1 MKNKNLN
8 RTILVLTLLVLLIT
22 AIPVNAAPFI
32 PTEISNIITNNCARC
47 HVDLPSSHTD
57 RTPGGQDSDQCSVCH
72 VPYGNTDVY
81 EHTATTTGC
90 TKCHSKVETTHFF
103 LRDDNDQ
110 TKLAD
115 NAEEECISCHRNNK
129 DKGFTTGPLS
139 KGKGFPALQTNEK
152 IIVAAEQGTLRSWIQ
167 PGGFMAKYLTA
178 DEVATITNWIDS
190 TYSNDRTLGYNPYL
204 DAVKTTD
211 FDINDLVKGTDNTAW
226 NKATEHVISVKP
238 SVYTE
243 VDKIKLKA
251 MYSDKYLYIR
261 AEWEDS
267 TVSLTRE
274 SSWVMD
280 STTGEWRHPA
290 AASDNDKQSEDRFAI
305 FWNIDTPNFKA
316 RNGCAISCHGNVP
329 GSAKFTDASDATMDI
344 WHNKAARGLGVYSAT
359 DSGDLTISGNEAFE
373 AIAGTVKFSG
383 VLDDKR
389 LVWYMDTD
397 DGYDTEDSG
406 RRADEGQSA
415 YSHNRN
421 GDKSAPKVIETNP
434 NSWADA
440 MVLTQDE
447 IDKGETIV
455 ADPTDATYN
464 AVAVA
469 DAWNKYKT
477 LNAVVPERILRLPD
491 GSRGDVL
498 NTAVWKDGVWIQE
511 FRRALVTGNAD
522 DVQFDLAKETEY
534 EYSVAV
540 FDNCGRGE
548 LPPGHTTYG
557 DGQYQILRFAP
568 ETQSTPA
575 PTSTPS
581 TPGFEGVF
589 VGIGLLSVACLLRR
603 RK

>member
-1 MKNKNLN
+1 MRNKNLN
-8 RTILVLTLLVLLIT
+8 RIILVLMILVLLIT
-22 AIPVNAAPFI
+22 AVPVNAAPSV
-32 PTEISNIITNNCARC
+32 PAEVSNIITNNCAPC
-47 HVDLPSSHTD
+47 HVDIPSSHTD
-57 RTPGGQDSDQCSVCH
+57 RTPGGQNSDQCSLCH
-72 VPYGNTDVY
+72 VPYGNTDAY
-81 EHTATTTGC
+81 KHTATTTGC
-90 TKCHSKVETTHFF
+90 TKCHSKVETTHFS

-139 KGKGFPALQTNEK
+139 KGKGFPALQPNEK

-190 TYSNDRTLGYNPYL
+190 TYTNDRTLEYNPYL

-226 NKATEHVISVKP
+226 NKATEHVISVTP
-238 SVYTE
+238 SVYTAA
-243 VDKIKLKA
+243 DKIKLKA
-251 MYSDKYLYIR
+251 LYSDKYLYIR

-267 TVSLTRE
+267 TVSLTRAG
-274 SSWVMD
+274 SWVVD
-280 STTGEWRHPA
+280 SITGKWGHPA
-290 AASDNDKQSEDRFAI
+290 AASDNDKQSEDRFAV

-316 RNGCAISCHGNVP
+316 RYGCAISCHGNVP
-329 GSAKFTDASDATMDI
+329 GSAKFTDTSGATMDI

-373 AIAGTVKFSG
+373 ATAGTVKLSG
-383 VLDDKR
+383 VTDDKR

-421 GDKSAPKVIETNP
+421 GDKSAPKVIETKP

-440 MVLTQDE
+440 MVLTQNE
-447 IDKGETIV
+447 IDNGETIV
-455 ADPTDATYN
+455 ADPTDAAYD
-464 AVAVA
+464 ASAVA
-469 DAWNKYKT
+469 DAWNNYET
-477 LNAVVPERILRLPD
+477 LNAAVPERILRGPD

-548 LPPGHTTYG
+548 IPPGHTTYG
-557 DGQYQILRFAP
+557 DGQYQILRFEP
-568 ETQSTPA
+568 DTQSTPA
-575 PTSTPS
+575 QTPTPS
-581 TPGFEGVF
+581 TPGFEGLFAGTGV
-589 VGIGLLSVACLLRR
+589 LAVACLLLR